1 MRHDSA
7 LKNLIIISAIAGN
20 SIICINPADSLAASV
35 DANAITTVVAPVT
48 ISTTVGPMFE
58 KLSKGGSG
66 GVIIVSSTGTPSA
79 NGNDVQ
85 TGHDENRNVATFV
98 ISSEGNN
105 AYFVSLPAEV
115 SVKDDVSHNRAIHKF
130 IDVPYGTGLLIGDN
144 QDLRVIGKL
153 DAGGI
158 QVAGNYTGNFHITVD
173 YN

>member
-1 MRHDSA
+1 MLHDS
-7 LKNLIIISAIAGN
+7 LIKNLIVLSLVSNAIT
-20 SIICINPADSLAASV
+20 CTNPTDSLAASV
-35 DANAITTVVAPVT
+35 DVNAITTVVAPVT

-66 GVIIVSSTGTPSA
+66 GVIIVSSTGTPST

-115 SVKDDVSHNRAIHKF
+115 SIKDNVSNNGAVHKF
-130 IDVPYGTGLLIGDN
+130 TDVPYGNGLLLGDN
-144 QDLRVIGKL
+144 QALRVIGKL
-153 DAGGI
+153 NAGGI